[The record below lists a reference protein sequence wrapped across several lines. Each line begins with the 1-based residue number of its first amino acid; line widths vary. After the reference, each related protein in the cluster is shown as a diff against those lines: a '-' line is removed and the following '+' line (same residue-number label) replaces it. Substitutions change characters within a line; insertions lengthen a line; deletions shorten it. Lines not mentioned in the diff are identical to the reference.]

1 MNWMT
6 QLIRGESI
14 AHAVLVIAV
23 VAALGLALGSL
34 KFKGIGL
41 GIAGVLFSGLA
52 IGHFGIT
59 ISQPVLEFA
68 REFGLI
74 LFVYTIG
81 MQVGPGFFASLRR
94 QGLPLNS
101 MAASIVLLGAAITVC
116 ITKFAGVSMAA
127 AVGLFAGGTTN
138 TPSLGAAQEALKSLP
153 DLAPGLA
160 SLPGLGYAVAYPFGI
175 VGIILSMLAIRS
187 VFRVDLKKETAAV
200 LEAGG
205 SRPAKLSRV
214 NLLITNRNLDGR
226 RIDEIPILES
236 LGVVISR
243 IHRGGV
249 ISLGRPEEVI
259 RTGDTILAVGPPD
272 KLDEL
277 RIIVGEPGTIDLR
290 TMESHLV
297 MRRVIVTKKA
307 ILGKSLGE
315 LEVFERNEVTVTRVT
330 RAEIELSATPDRR
343 LQFGDMLVIV
353 GREDDITKVATFV
366 GNSVKQLNHTE
377 LIPIFVGIG
386 LGVLLGSV
394 PIAFPGIPVPVKLG
408 LAGGPL
414 LVAII
419 LSRIGRIGPLLW
431 YMPNNANFAIREIG
445 IVLFLSCVGL
455 HSGERFVETLVHGDG
470 IKWMLLAML
479 ITVVPLLVV
488 GCVGRIALRMNYV
501 TLCGLLAGS
510 MTDPPALAFANTV
523 SGSDAPS
530 ISYATVYP
538 LTMLLRVVCAQV
550 LVLLFL

>member
-34 KFKGIGL
+34 KFHGIGL

-94 QGLPLNS
+94 QGLPLNA
-101 MAASIVLLGAAITVC
+101 MAASIVLLGAAITVG

-153 DLAPGLA
+153 DLAPGL
-160 SLPGLGYAVAYPFGI
+160 SGLPGLGYAVAYPFGI

-200 LEAGG
+200 LAAGG
-205 SRPAKLSRV
+205 ARPQKLSRV

-259 RTGDTILAVGPPD
+259 RTGDTILAVGPPE

-290 TMESHLV
+290 TIASHLV

-307 ILGKSLGE
+307 ILGRSLGE
-315 LEVFERNEVTVTRVT
+315 LDVFEQNEVTVTRVT

-343 LQFGDMLVIV
+343 LQFGDMLVLV
-353 GREDDITKVATFV
+353 GREEDITKVADFV

-377 LIPIFVGIG
+377 LIPVFVGIG

-394 PIAFPGIPVPVKLG
+394 PLAFPGIPVPVKLG

-414 LVAII
+414 LVAIL

-455 HSGERFVETLVHGDG
+455 HSGERFVDTLVHGDG